1 MVHIL
6 GSTCDKNCDNVDDS
20 DKDVLKMNEWM
31 NDLFIDTFCSLELN
45 CTCTYRS
52 VTYIIR
58 TLNSSIHVFYGYK
71 LAKQSVL
78 DGRVVNDQFEHVQ

>member
-1 MVHIL
+1 MVPIL
-6 GSTCDKNCDNVDDS
+6 GSTYEKNCDNVDDS
-20 DKDVLKMNEWM
+20 NKDELKMNERM

-45 CTCTYRS
+45 CRYRS

-58 TLNSSIHVFYGYK
+58 TLNGSIHIFYGYK

>member
-1 MVHIL
+1 MLVPIL
-6 GSTCDKNCDNVDDS
+6 GSTYEKNCDNVDDS
-20 DKDVLKMNEWM
+20 DKDELKMNERM

-45 CTCTYRS
+45 CRYRS

-58 TLNSSIHVFYGYK
+58 TLNGSIHIFYGYK